1 MSKKDNNIYKIKL
14 FGRDYEMKVGE
25 RVDVQ
30 LPIKMKVVD
39 KENFRL
45 HMIASTQT
53 PDRHGDTVIQS
64 GVQIDNFLDNPVIL
78 NSHNYGDVTEVIARG
93 ENVETKGKGEK
104 SRLEMD
110 WVFAVNENP
119 KAKITFDLYAGK
131 FLNASSIGFIP
142 LEFKK
147 EKDGTVDWFTITKW
161 ELLEVS
167 AVSVP
172 ANARALAKRKGI
184 NVDEYEDDE
193 EEEKTIL
200 KKKVFNSET
209 EEEYCC
215 ECGVL
220 LTKENYKEFPIA
232 VNIVECVCTDCFEK
246 LTKEIDEE
254 EEEEAPEEEI
264 EAKEEEGDDHVLTEE
279 DIKENPELTDAGLKV
294 GDTVKLPLKKEE
306 EEEIDNPE
314 KAKEDALNDIKEE
327 EVKDE
332 EKVETCPIEGC
343 EVEKQVKE
351 KLDTMLKLVRDTGEI
366 LKAETLQEGVRAGVN
381 RLLNKAIREQVRI
394 IKNNK

>member
-246 LTKEIDEE
+246 LTKEI
-254 EEEEAPEEEI
+254 EAN
-264 EAKEEEGDDHVLTEE
+264 KEEEPEAVKPEE
-279 DIKENPELTDAGLKV
+279 G
-294 GDTVKLPLKKEE
+294 EE
-306 EEEIDNPE
+306 EPEEIDDPE
-314 KAKEDALNDIKEE
+314 KAKEDALKDIEE
-327 EVKDE
+327 EEKEPKE
-332 EKVETCPIEGC
+332 EKVETCPLEGC
-343 EVEKQVKE
+343 EAEKQVKE